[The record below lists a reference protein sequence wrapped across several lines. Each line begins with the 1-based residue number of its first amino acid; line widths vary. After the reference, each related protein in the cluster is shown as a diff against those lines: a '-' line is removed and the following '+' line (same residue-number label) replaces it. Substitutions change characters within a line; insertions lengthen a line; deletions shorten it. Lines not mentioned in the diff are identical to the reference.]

1 MGCCSSRL
9 ARKGPRP
16 GQTPTP
22 SIAAPFL
29 STMPQYA
36 EQNTGPINAQDIVF
50 SCCVCHDTLSEVYD
64 EPDRH
69 LGLHH
74 QPNQAEGRITKLY
87 LTACAHVV
95 CAKHL
100 EGGGE
105 SPDIAVKCLWPELIP
120 SASRCT
126 FPSVG
131 AAPQGALPFLQ
142 GFQNRRHIAVSFCHQ
157 WNQPYR
163 LPYTNPSGVLR
174 LPSGEHQRRRPKLCG
189 SACRLSS
196 LPRASMN

>member
-16 GQTPTP
+16 GQNPTP

-36 EQNTGPINAQDIVF
+36 EQNTGPISAQDIVF

-100 EGGGE
+100 EGGGK
-105 SPDIAVKCLWPELIP
+105 SPDTAVKCLWPELIP

-131 AAPQGALPFLQ
+131 AAPQGILPFLQ
-142 GFQNRRHIAVSFCHQ
+142 GYQNRRRHRSIF
-157 WNQPYR
+157 
-163 LPYTNPSGVLR
+163 LPSVEPTLPTSIYKSLGRTSTSLRRASATTTQVLR
-174 LPSGEHQRRRPKLCG
+174 VCV
-189 SACRLSS
+189 
-196 LPRASMN
+196 